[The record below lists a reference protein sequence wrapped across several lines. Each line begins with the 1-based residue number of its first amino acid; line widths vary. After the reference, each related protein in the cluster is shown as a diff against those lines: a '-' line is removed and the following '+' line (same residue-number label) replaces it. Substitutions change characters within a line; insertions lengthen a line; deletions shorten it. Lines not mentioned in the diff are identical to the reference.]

1 MHVACGIAVS
11 GENILICKRVQ
22 GGPYAG
28 RWEFPT
34 AVLDAG
40 ETLEDS
46 LERSF
51 FERLSLNLKEF
62 GHLGAFDSAC
72 ARGVRVHAFRVK
84 CPAFSPVISGYDDAK
99 WVHFRNLGHF
109 SLIPDAVMLVNV
121 LRKNIVIFP
130 Q

>member
-22 GGPYAG
+22 GGAYAG

-40 ETLEDS
+40 ETLEES

-51 FERLSLNLKEF
+51 FERLSLNLEKF
-62 GHLGAFDSAC
+62 GCLGAFDSVC

-84 CPAFSPVISGYDDAK
+84 CPDFSMVLLGYDDAK
-99 WVHFRNLGHF
+99 WVHIKKLERFP
-109 SLIPDAVMLVNV
+109 LIPDAVTLVKV
-121 LRKNIVIFP
+121 LQKNIVFFP